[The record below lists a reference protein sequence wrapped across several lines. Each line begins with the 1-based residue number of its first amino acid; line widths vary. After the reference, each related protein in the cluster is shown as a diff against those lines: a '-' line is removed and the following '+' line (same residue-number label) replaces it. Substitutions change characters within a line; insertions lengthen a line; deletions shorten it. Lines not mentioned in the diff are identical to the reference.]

1 MKFTA
6 IILALVASTAVAWQP
21 MGVGAPR
28 RAARTAVSMKQ
39 RTRLEAERE
48 LRAAVKAGK
57 SKGKAGEKVGGFVI
71 PVDAVCVDDVVG
83 TQASAATK
91 LRCAAAL
98 REMGRPLPLVYRPEL
113 SDEEKAQKQKIRE
126 YSTYGSLAAGLFLVA
141 NIAETALN
149 AQFNLWPDL
158 KQEWNYS
165 GNNDAICAKL
175 KIDKPSEYDSYALC
189 SETNLKAIKPR
200 SIPKPKGVE

>member
-1 MKFTA
+1 MKVTLVL
-6 IILALVASTAVAWQP
+6 LALVASSAAAFKP
-21 MGVGAPR
+21 MSGAAPR
-28 RAARTAVSMKQ
+28 RASRTAVSMI

-48 LRAAVKAGK
+48 LRAFVKAGK
-57 SKGKAGEKVGGFVI
+57 SKGKEGDTVMGFKI

-91 LRCAAAL
+91 LRAAAAL

-113 SDEEKAQKQKIRE
+113 TEEEKAQKQQIRKL
-126 YSTYGSLAAGLFLVA
+126 STYGSLFAALFLVA
-141 NIAETALN
+141 NIVETGLN
-149 AQFNLWPDL
+149 AQFNLWPEI

-175 KIDKPSEYDSYALC
+175 KIDKPNEYDSYALC
-189 SETNLKAIKPR
+189 QESNLKNIKPR
-200 SIPKPKGVE
+200 TIPKPKGV